1 MFKGFGANI
10 FIFRL
15 FDVFVYTIVAFFGLP
30 NAKTIKN
37 RKTKAILYTL
47 IFHYFSYDLVTGGA
61 SYNTLAV
68 LFVLIGTYYS
78 LKEMASNKFIILNGI
93 LMYLIFFT
101 KQNIGAYYVIAT
113 ILVQTGMIEG
123 RNKKV
128 IFNILKTI
136 RNCFLYYPWEPWEYY
151 IYKAYFGILL
161 ISHFWEYENLVH
173 KIVS

>member
-1 MFKGFGANI
+1 MLKQLKI
-10 FIFRL
+10 E
-15 FDVFVYTIVAFFGLP
+15 
-30 NAKTIKN
+30 
-37 RKTKAILYTL
+37 KTKAILYTL

-113 ILVQTGMIEG
+113 ILVQIVIEG

-136 RNCFLYYPWEPWEYY
+136 RNCFCIIHGNLWEYY

-161 ISHFWEYENLVH
+161 ISHFWEYENLFT
-173 KIVS
+173 K